1 MMAARDRVMGV
12 QQKTEEMVSEMESK
26 KEAEKEAE
34 MNRDRME
41 QLSRTIQ
48 LLVEKVNGMEKRSEA

>member
-1 MMAARDRVMGV
+1 MAARDRAMGV
-12 QQKTEEMVSEMESK
+12 QQKMEEMEAETESK
-26 KEAEKEAE
+26 KEAE

-48 LLVEKVNGMEKRSEA
+48 LLVEKVNRMEK

>member
-1 MMAARDRVMGV
+1 MAARDRVMGV
-12 QQKTEEMVSEMESK
+12 QQKLEEMEAETESK

-34 MNRDRME
+34 RNRDRME
-41 QLSRTIQ
+41 QLNRTIQ

>member
-12 QQKTEEMVSEMESK
+12 QQKLEEMEAEMESK

-34 MNRDRME
+34 MNRDRIE
-41 QLSRTIQ
+41 QLNRTIQ
-48 LLVEKVNGMEKRSEA
+48 MLVEKVNGMEKKNEA

>member
-12 QQKTEEMVSEMESK
+12 QQKMEDMEAETESK
-26 KEAEKEAE
+26 KEAD

-48 LLVEKVNGMEKRSEA
+48 LLVEKVNKMEKRSEA

>member
-1 MMAARDRVMGV
+1 MAARDRVMGV
-12 QQKTEEMVSEMESK
+12 HQKMEE
-26 KEAEKEAE
+26 KEAEKEA
-34 MNRDRME
+34 MRNRDRME

>member
-12 QQKTEEMVSEMESK
+12 QQKMEEMEAETESK
-26 KEAEKEAE
+26 KEAE

-48 LLVEKVNGMEKRSEA
+48 LLVEKVNKMEKRSEA

>member
-1 MMAARDRVMGV
+1 MAARDRVMGV
-12 QQKTEEMVSEMESK
+12 HQKMEEK
-26 KEAEKEAE
+26 EKEAKR
-34 MNRDRME
+34 NRDRME